1 MDPGAQTAQAA
12 GTGDLPALDCPG
24 SEPRPQSP
32 ETPGTTLDL
41 GVAAIRTIRHFWP
54 ALPDWLDQ
62 LPDTRFPPLVVYHRR
77 FLAWWG
83 LSLFLMK
90 LGSRRQLD
98 FDLRDL
104 STQVLANLNRLAG
117 TQQDSL
123 PVDGTLD
130 HFLGHVGWRPWE
142 GLRSEMIRRLVR
154 MKALDDA
161 RLQGQFVVAVDGSGW
176 MRFRQRHCERCL
188 VQKHGDPLVYLHL
201 ILEAKLIGP
210 AGMALSIG
218 TQFIENADGRARD
231 PLPDTEEA
239 KQDCELMALER
250 LAPALKRDFPQLAI
264 CLTSD
269 SLYACGRAL
278 SIARV
283 HDWRFVFT
291 FKEGRLPKVWEEF
304 QRLRDLSP
312 ENSLR
317 LTLPDGT
324 LQVYRWVNAMSYEDS
339 DHRTHTFNA
348 LECLETAADVTT
360 RFAWLTDFPLG
371 PTTVAA
377 VATKGGRARSRIEN
391 EGFNV
396 QKNSLF
402 DLEHPYSMNL
412 EKQKAYYLLL
422 QIAHII
428 LQLLEKGSLLRRLV
442 RQASKSAVDLFG
454 SLKNIARR
462 LLEAFRYTR
471 LPDEAFDPVAAAA
484 LQIRFG
490 AT

>member
-1 MDPGAQTAQAA
+1 MT
-12 GTGDLPALDCPG
+12 
-24 SEPRPQSP
+24 
-32 ETPGTTLDL
+32 
-41 GVAAIRTIRHFWP
+41 
-54 ALPDWLDQ
+54 
-62 LPDTRFPPLVVYHRR
+62 
-77 FLAWWG
+77 WWG
-83 LSLFLMK
+83 LALFMLK
-90 LGSRRQLD
+90 LGYRRQLN

-104 STQVLANLNRLAG
+104 STQVLPNLNRLAG
-117 TQQDSL
+117 TQQESL

-130 HFLGHVGWRPWE
+130 HFLGHLGSSPLAE
-142 GLRSEMIRRLVR
+142 LRAELIRRLIR
-154 MKALDDA
+154 MKALDEA
-161 RLQGQFVVAVDGSGW
+161 RLQGHFVVAVDGSGW
-176 MRFRQRHCERCL
+176 MRFRTRHCGRCL
-188 VQKHGDPLVYLHL
+188 VQKHGDTVVYLHL
-201 ILEAKLIGP
+201 ILEAKLLGP
-210 AGMALSIG
+210 AGLALSVG
-218 TQFIENADGRARD
+218 TEFIENTQERD
-231 PLPDTEEA
+231 AAPIPDTEEA

-250 LAPALKRDFPQLAI
+250 LAPVLKAQFPQLSL

-278 SIARV
+278 TLARSN
-283 HDWRFVFT
+283 DWRFVLT
-291 FKEGRLPKVWEEF
+291 FKQGRLPSVWEEF
-304 QRLRDLSP
+304 ERLRNLSP
-312 ENSLR
+312 ENTLR

-339 DHRTHTFNA
+339 DHRTHAFNA
-348 LECLETAADVTT
+348 LECVETAKGVTT

-377 VATKGGRARSRIEN
+377 VATKGGRARWRIEN

-402 DLEHPYSMNL
+402 DLEHPYSMTL

-442 RQASKSAVDLFG
+442 RQAGKSAVDLFG

-462 LLEAFRYTR
+462 LLEAFRYAR
-471 LPDEAFDPVAAAA
+471 LPDETFDPVAAAA
-484 LQIRFG
+484 LQIRFA

>member
-1 MDPGAQTAQAA
+1 
-12 GTGDLPALDCPG
+12 LD
-24 SEPRPQSP
+24 E
-32 ETPGTTLDL
+32 
-41 GVAAIRTIRHFWP
+41 
-54 ALPDWLDQ
+54 
-62 LPDTRFPPLVVYHRR
+62 LPDTRFAPLVVYDRK
-77 FLAWWG
+77 FMAWWG
-83 LSLFLMK
+83 VALFMLK

-117 TQQDSL
+117 TSQETL

-130 HFLGHVGWRPWE
+130 HFLGHLGSEPLA
-142 GLRSEMIRRLVR
+142 GLRTQLIRRLIR

-161 RLQGQFVVAVDGSGW
+161 RLQGHFVVAVDGSGW
-176 MRFRQRHCERCL
+176 MRFRTRHCDRCL
-188 VQKHGDPLVYLHL
+188 TQNHGDTIVYLHL
-201 ILEAKLIGP
+201 ILEAKLVGP
-210 AGMALSIG
+210 EGTALSIG
-218 TQFIENADGRARD
+218 TEFVENAKGSDAAA
-231 PLPDTEEA
+231 LPDTQEA

-250 LAPALKRDFPQLAI
+250 LAPVLKTQFPQLPL
-264 CLTSD
+264 CLSSD

-278 SIARV
+278 RVARNNG
-283 HDWRFVFT
+283 WRFVFT

-304 QRLRDLSP
+304 ERLRDLSP
-312 ENSLR
+312 ENTLGI
-317 LTLPDGT
+317 TLPNGT

-339 DHRTHTFNA
+339 DHQLHMFNA
-348 LECLETAADVTT
+348 LECLETAQGLTT
-360 RFAWLTDFPLG
+360 RFAWLTDFPLS

-402 DLEHPYSMNL
+402 DLEHPYSMDL

-428 LQLLEKGSLLRRLV
+428 LQMLEKGSLLRRLA
-442 RQASKSAVDLFG
+442 RKTGKSTVDLFG

-462 LLEAFRYTR
+462 LLEAFRYAR
-471 LPDEAFDPVAAAA
+471 LPDEAYDSVVAASV
-484 LQIRFG
+484 QIRLDSC
-490 AT
+490 